1 MQPSMRHA
9 GRHRLWW
16 LTGLLALALAFT
28 ACGADDDSDQAA
40 SGGNDTAA
48 EAPASEAEL
57 GDLETLPTGT
67 DKLCGDK
74 PIKLAQVDGFGAN
87 SWRKIV
93 RQELKSE
100 LAPCTN
106 VTISYAQAGGDIQKF
121 NTQVNSFVA
130 QGFDIILAYDD
141 FGEQGLPALSKATKA
156 GVTVVPYISN
166 PGGTPGEDYVEF
178 IDEHREEVGK
188 TFAEW
193 LNKTLDGKGD
203 VIFLGGIPGN
213 PSSLSF
219 MEPAVANTDPGIT
232 WVQDKPVD
240 TNWDPAQYTRVT
252 AGLISKY
259 PDLSA
264 YVSDYG
270 AATVGSLRA
279 YQNAGKPMPALA
291 TLASSNELGCV
302 YDEVKKDWPD
312 FEMVWV
318 EGTTRVVR
326 WAARRALAAF
336 NEIEIDDPTELKM
349 FPFVDTTAGKEPECR
364 TDLPPD
370 ADLSSGLTPEELQ
383 EVFG

>member
-1 MQPSMRHA
+1 VQPSKRPARGHV
-9 GRHRLWW
+9 LWW
-16 LTGLLALALAFT
+16 LTGLLALALALG
-28 ACGADDDSDQAA
+28 ACGADESEQAA
-40 SGGNDTAA
+40 SGQSDTTT
-48 EAPASEAEL
+48 EAPSEAEL

-67 DKLCGDK
+67 EEFCGDE

-121 NTQVNSFVA
+121 NTQINSFVA
-130 QGFDIILAYDD
+130 QGFDIILVYDD
-141 FGEQGLPALSKATKA
+141 FGEQGLPAISKATKA
-156 GVTVVPYISN
+156 GVTVVPYISD
-166 PGGTPGEDYVEF
+166 PGGTPGEDYVAF
-178 IDEHREEVGK
+178 VDEHREEVGK
-188 TFAEW
+188 TFGEW
-193 LNKTLDGKGD
+193 LNKTLGGEGN

-219 MEPAVANTDPGIT
+219 MEPTVQTTDPGIK
-232 WVQDKPVD
+232 WVQDEPVD

-259 PDLSA
+259 PDLDA

-302 YDEVKKDWPD
+302 YEEVKDDWPD

-326 WAARRALAAF
+326 WAARRALATF
-336 NEIEIDDPTELKM
+336 NDIPIDDPVLLKM

-364 TDLPPD
+364 EDLPPD

>member
-1 MQPSMRHA
+1 M
-9 GRHRLWW
+9 
-16 LTGLLALALAFT
+16 ALALTLA
-28 ACGADDDSDQAA
+28 ACGAEKKSDQPAA
-40 SGGNDTAA
+40 AKKEATPAA
-48 EAPASEAEL
+48 TPAPEAL

-67 DKLCGDK
+67 DKFCGDK

-100 LAPCTN
+100 LKPCTN

-121 NTQVNSFVA
+121 NTQINSFVA
-130 QGFDIILAYDD
+130 QGFDIILVYDD
-141 FGEQGLPALSKATKA
+141 FGEQGLPAISKATKA

-166 PGGTPGEDYVEF
+166 PGGAEGTDYAGFV
-178 IDEHREEVGK
+178 DEHRAEVGK

-193 LNKTLDGKGD
+193 LNKTLGGQGN

-219 MEPAVANTDPGIT
+219 LEPTVQNTDPGIK

-259 PDLSA
+259 PDLNA

-279 YQNAGKPMPALA
+279 YKNAGKPMPALA
-291 TLASSNELGCV
+291 TLASSNELGCL
-302 YDEVKKDWPD
+302 YDEVKADWPD

-326 WAARRALAAF
+326 WAARRALATF
-336 NEIEIDDPTELKM
+336 NKMPINDPKLLKM
-349 FPFVDTTAGKEPECR
+349 FPFVDTTAGKEPKCR
-364 TDLPPD
+364 KDLPPD
-370 ADLSSGLTPEELQ
+370 ADLSSGLTPAELQ

>member
-1 MQPSMRHA
+1 VQPSMRPVPGHY
-9 GRHRLWW
+9 LWW
-16 LTGLLALALAFT
+16 LTGLLVLALAFG
-28 ACGADDDSDQAA
+28 ACGADDSDQAA
-40 SGGNDTAA
+40 SGGSDTNA
-48 EAPASEAEL
+48 EAPSEAEL

-67 DKLCGDK
+67 DKLCGDE

-100 LAPCTN
+100 LKPCTN
-106 VTISYAQAGGDIQKF
+106 VKISYAQAGGDIQKF
-121 NTQVNSFVA
+121 NTQINSFVA
-130 QGFDIILAYDD
+130 QGFDIILVYDD
-141 FGEQGLPALSKATKA
+141 FGEQGLPAISKATKA

-166 PGGTPGEDYVEF
+166 PGGTPGEDYAAFV
-178 IDEHREEVGK
+178 DEHRDEVGK
-188 TFAEW
+188 TFADW
-193 LNKTLDGKGD
+193 LNKTLKGQGN

-219 MEPAVANTDPGIT
+219 MEPTVGNTDPGIK

-259 PDLSA
+259 PELDA

-279 YQNAGKPMPALA
+279 YQNAGQPMPALA

-302 YDEVKKDWPD
+302 YEEVKADWPK

-326 WAARRALAAF
+326 WAARRALATF
-336 NEIEIDDPTELKM
+336 NDIELNDPTLLKM

-364 TDLPPD
+364 KDLPPD
-370 ADLSSGLTPEELQ
+370 ADLSSGLTPEELG